1 MLSLWWESIQLKQ
14 RNLWTCREETQ
25 TTKKKKRWPLH
36 LKVKQKILKSVKPLE
51 TASGLL
57 QVVPAGCAVDHL
69 EPIQLLFGSF
79 IPRCFSL

>member
-25 TTKKKKRWPLH
+25 TTKNKKRWPLH

-51 TASGLL
+51 TASDLL